1 VIGIYLS
8 GTSPMTN
15 RLNVN
20 FKNISEELNMNKSKI
35 ILFFISLFAFT
46 ACSSIDEY
54 LPNFLTEHSTPA
66 AIQEAVAS
74 RVNPEKEIY
83 ALASAQISKSGS
95 IIAQSRANK
104 QASETLNKEIRK
116 EVEALFRGNLDEMD
130 AFSKSV
136 ITPVFSDLVTYSTDL
151 AMKKVTQKGAWED
164 SEKIYTLLTVD
175 RNEVTTAADKVFKK
189 FVEDASKNL
198 GNAAK

>member
-1 VIGIYLS
+1 
-8 GTSPMTN
+8 
-15 RLNVN
+15 
-20 FKNISEELNMNKSKI
+20 MNKNKI
-35 ILFFISLFAFT
+35 VLFLITLFAFT

-54 LPNFLTEHSTPA
+54 LPGFLTEGSTPA

-74 RVNPEKEIY
+74 RVNKEIY

-116 EVEALFRGNLDEMD
+116 EIEALYRGNLDEMD

-164 SEKIYTLLTVD
+164 SEKIYTLLAVE

>member
-1 VIGIYLS
+1 
-8 GTSPMTN
+8 
-15 RLNVN
+15 
-20 FKNISEELNMNKSKI
+20 MNKSKI

-151 AMKKVTQKGAWED
+151 SMKKVTQKGAWED
-164 SEKIYTLLTVD
+164 SEKIYTLLTVE

>member
-1 VIGIYLS
+1 
-8 GTSPMTN
+8 
-15 RLNVN
+15 
-20 FKNISEELNMNKSKI
+20 MNKNKI
-35 ILFFISLFAFT
+35 ILFLISLFAFT

-54 LPNFLTEHSTPA
+54 LPNFLTESSTPT

-74 RVNPEKEIY
+74 RINPEKEIY

-104 QASETLNKEIRK
+104 QASETLKKEIRK
-116 EVEALFRGNLDEMD
+116 EVEALYRGNFDKMD

-136 ITPVFSDLVTYSTDL
+136 MTPVLPDLVTYSTDL

-164 SEKIYTLLTVD
+164 SEKM
-175 RNEVTTAADKVFKK
+175 
-189 FVEDASKNL
+189 
-198 GNAAK
+198 

>member
-1 VIGIYLS
+1 
-8 GTSPMTN
+8 
-15 RLNVN
+15 
-20 FKNISEELNMNKSKI
+20 MNKNKI
-35 ILFFISLFAFT
+35 ILFLISLFAFT

-54 LPNFLTEHSTPA
+54 LPNFLTESSTPT

-74 RVNPEKEIY
+74 SINPEKEIY

-104 QASETLNKEIRK
+104 QASETLKKEIRK
-116 EVEALFRGNLDEMD
+116 EVEALYRGNFDKMD

-136 ITPVFSDLVTYSTDL
+136 MTPVLPDLVTYSTDL

-164 SEKIYTLLTVD
+164 SEKIYTLLAVD

-189 FVEDASKNL
+189 FVNDASKNL
-198 GNAAK
+198 GNAGK

>member
-1 VIGIYLS
+1 
-8 GTSPMTN
+8 
-15 RLNVN
+15 
-20 FKNISEELNMNKSKI
+20 MNKNKI
-35 ILFFISLFAFT
+35 ILFLISLFAFT

-54 LPNFLTEHSTPA
+54 LPNFLTESSTPT

-74 RVNPEKEIY
+74 RINPEKEIY

-95 IIAQSRANK
+95 IIAQSRAHK
-104 QASETLNKEIRK
+104 QASETLKKEIRK
-116 EVEALFRGNLDEMD
+116 EVEALYRGNFDKMD

-136 ITPVFSDLVTYSTDL
+136 MTPVLPDLVTYSTDL

-164 SEKIYTLLTVD
+164 SEKIYTLLAVD

-189 FVEDASKNL
+189 FVNDASKNL
-198 GNAAK
+198 SNAGK

>member
-1 VIGIYLS
+1 
-8 GTSPMTN
+8 
-15 RLNVN
+15 
-20 FKNISEELNMNKSKI
+20 MNKNKI
-35 ILFFISLFAFT
+35 VLFLITLFAFT

-54 LPNFLTEHSTPA
+54 LPGFLTEGSTPA

-104 QASETLNKEIRK
+104 QASETLKK
-116 EVEALFRGNLDEMD
+116 EVEALYRGNLDEMD

-136 ITPVFSDLVTYSTDL
+136 VTPVLSDLVTYSTDL

-164 SEKIYTLLTVD
+164 SEKIYTLLAVD

-189 FVEDASKNL
+189 FVNDASKNL
-198 GNAAK
+198 GNAGK

>member
-1 VIGIYLS
+1 
-8 GTSPMTN
+8 
-15 RLNVN
+15 
-20 FKNISEELNMNKSKI
+20 MNKNKI
-35 ILFFISLFAFT
+35 ILFLISLFAFT

-54 LPNFLTEHSTPA
+54 LPNFLTESSTPT

-74 RVNPEKEIY
+74 RINPEKEIY

-104 QASETLNKEIRK
+104 QASETLKKEIRK
-116 EVEALFRGNLDEMD
+116 EVEALYRGNFDKMD

-136 ITPVFSDLVTYSTDL
+136 MTPVLPDLVTYSTDL

-164 SEKIYTLLTVD
+164 SEKVYSLLAVD
-175 RNEVTTAADKVFKK
+175 RNEVITITDKVFRN
-189 FVEDASKNL
+189 FVDNASKNL
-198 GNAAK
+198 GNSTK

>member
-1 VIGIYLS
+1 
-8 GTSPMTN
+8 
-15 RLNVN
+15 
-20 FKNISEELNMNKSKI
+20 MNKNKI
-35 ILFFISLFAFT
+35 ILFLISLFAFT

-54 LPNFLTEHSTPA
+54 LPNFLTESSTPT

-74 RVNPEKEIY
+74 RINPEKEIY

-104 QASETLNKEIRK
+104 QASETLKKEIRK
-116 EVEALFRGNLDEMD
+116 EVEALYRGNFDKMD
-130 AFSKSV
+130 VFSKSV
-136 ITPVFSDLVTYSTDL
+136 MTPVLPDLVTYSTDL

-164 SEKIYTLLTVD
+164 SEKIYTLLAVD

-189 FVEDASKNL
+189 FVNDASKNL
-198 GNAAK
+198 SNAGK

>member
-1 VIGIYLS
+1 
-8 GTSPMTN
+8 
-15 RLNVN
+15 
-20 FKNISEELNMNKSKI
+20 MNKSKI

-54 LPNFLTEHSTPA
+54 LPNFLTEGSAPA

-104 QASETLNKEIRK
+104 QASETLKKEIKK
-116 EVEALFRGNLDEMD
+116 EVEALYRGNFDKMD

-136 ITPVFSDLVTYSTDL
+136 MTPVLPDLVTYSTDL

-164 SEKIYTLLTVD
+164 SEKVYSLLAVD
-175 RNEVTTAADKVFKK
+175 RNEVITITDKVFRN
-189 FVEDASKNL
+189 FVDNASKNL
-198 GNAAK
+198 GNSTK

>member
-1 VIGIYLS
+1 
-8 GTSPMTN
+8 
-15 RLNVN
+15 
-20 FKNISEELNMNKSKI
+20 MNKSKI

-54 LPNFLTEHSTPA
+54 LPNFLTEESTPS

-104 QASETLNKEIRK
+104 QASEALRGKVK
-116 EVEALFRGNLDEMD
+116 SEVEAQIRGYLEDMD
-130 AFSKSV
+130 AFSKSIV
-136 ITPVFSDLVTYSTDL
+136 SPVFSDLATYSTDL

-164 SEKIYTLLTVD
+164 SEKIYTLLAVD

-189 FVEDASKNL
+189 FVNDASKNL
-198 GNAAK
+198 GNAGK

>member
-1 VIGIYLS
+1 
-8 GTSPMTN
+8 
-15 RLNVN
+15 
-20 FKNISEELNMNKSKI
+20 MNKNKI
-35 ILFFISLFAFT
+35 ILFLISLFALT
-46 ACSSIDEY
+46 ACSSINEY
-54 LPNFLTEHSTPA
+54 LPSFLTQGSVPA
-66 AIQEAVAS
+66 TVQEAVSS

-116 EVEALFRGNLDEMD
+116 EIEALYRGNLDEMD

-164 SEKIYTLLTVD
+164 SEKIYTLLTVE

>member
-1 VIGIYLS
+1 
-8 GTSPMTN
+8 
-15 RLNVN
+15 
-20 FKNISEELNMNKSKI
+20 MNKNKI
-35 ILFFISLFAFT
+35 ILFLISLFAFT

-54 LPNFLTEHSTPA
+54 LPNFLTEESTPS

-95 IIAQSRANK
+95 IIAQSRDNK
-104 QASETLNKEIRK
+104 QASETLKKEIRK
-116 EVEALFRGNLDEMD
+116 EVEALYRGNFDKMD

-136 ITPVFSDLVTYSTDL
+136 MTPVLPDLVTYSTDL

-164 SEKIYTLLTVD
+164 SEKIYTLLAVD
-175 RNEVTTAADKVFKK
+175 RNEVITITDKVFRN
-189 FVEDASKNL
+189 FVDNASKNL
-198 GNAAK
+198 GNIK

>member
-1 VIGIYLS
+1 LQ
-8 GTSPMTN
+8 
-15 RLNVN
+15 NVLW
-20 FKNISEELNMNKSKI
+20 S
-35 ILFFISLFAFT
+35 
-46 ACSSIDEY
+46 Y
-54 LPNFLTEHSTPA
+54 
-66 AIQEAVAS
+66 
-74 RVNPEKEIY
+74 
-83 ALASAQISKSGS
+83 SAQISKSGS

-116 EVEALFRGNLDEMD
+116 EIEDFYLNGKLQMD

-136 ITPVFSDLVTYSTDL
+136 VTPVLSDLVTYSTDL

-164 SEKIYTLLTVD
+164 SEKIYTLLAVE

>member
-1 VIGIYLS
+1 
-8 GTSPMTN
+8 
-15 RLNVN
+15 
-20 FKNISEELNMNKSKI
+20 MNKNKI
-35 ILFFISLFAFT
+35 VLFLITLFAFT

-54 LPNFLTEHSTPA
+54 LPGFLTEGSTPA

-83 ALASAQISKSGS
+83 ALASAQI
-95 IIAQSRANK
+95 
-104 QASETLNKEIRK
+104 
-116 EVEALFRGNLDEMD
+116 
-130 AFSKSV
+130 SKSV

-164 SEKIYTLLTVD
+164 SEKIYTLLAVE

>member
-1 VIGIYLS
+1 
-8 GTSPMTN
+8 
-15 RLNVN
+15 
-20 FKNISEELNMNKSKI
+20 MNKSKI

-104 QASETLNKEIRK
+104 QASETLNKE
-116 EVEALFRGNLDEMD
+116 
-130 AFSKSV
+130 
-136 ITPVFSDLVTYSTDL
+136 
-151 AMKKVTQKGAWED
+151 
-164 SEKIYTLLTVD
+164 
-175 RNEVTTAADKVFKK
+175 
-189 FVEDASKNL
+189 
-198 GNAAK
+198 

>member
-1 VIGIYLS
+1 
-8 GTSPMTN
+8 
-15 RLNVN
+15 
-20 FKNISEELNMNKSKI
+20 MNKSKI
-35 ILFFISLFAFT
+35 ILFLISLFT
-46 ACSSIDEY
+46 LNACSSIDGY
-54 LPNFLTEHSTPA
+54 LPNFLNDSTTPA
-66 AIQEAVAS
+66 VVKEAVAS

-104 QASETLNKEIRK
+104 QASETLKKEIRK
-116 EVEALFRGNLDEMD
+116 EVEALYRGNFDKMD

-136 ITPVFSDLVTYSTDL
+136 MTPVLPDLVTYSTDL

-164 SEKIYTLLTVD
+164 SEKIYTLLAVD

-189 FVEDASKNL
+189 FVNDASKNL
-198 GNAAK
+198 SNAGK

>member
-1 VIGIYLS
+1 
-8 GTSPMTN
+8 
-15 RLNVN
+15 
-20 FKNISEELNMNKSKI
+20 MNKNKI
-35 ILFFISLFAFT
+35 ILFLISLFAFT

-54 LPNFLTEHSTPA
+54 LPNFLTESSTPT

-74 RVNPEKEIY
+74 RINPEKEIY

-136 ITPVFSDLVTYSTDL
+136 VTPVLSDF
-151 AMKKVTQKGAWED
+151 
-164 SEKIYTLLTVD
+164 
-175 RNEVTTAADKVFKK
+175 R
-189 FVEDASKNL
+189 KNL
-198 GNAAK
+198 YFTCRW

>member
-1 VIGIYLS
+1 
-8 GTSPMTN
+8 
-15 RLNVN
+15 
-20 FKNISEELNMNKSKI
+20 MNKNKI
-35 ILFFISLFAFT
+35 VLFLISLFAFT

-54 LPNFLTEHSTPA
+54 LPGFLTEGSTPA

-104 QASETLNKEIRK
+104 QASEALRGKVK
-116 EVEALFRGNLDEMD
+116 SEVEAQIRGYLEDMD
-130 AFSKSV
+130 AFSKSIV
-136 ITPVFSDLVTYSTDL
+136 SPVFSDLATYSTDL

-164 SEKIYTLLTVD
+164 SEKIYTLLAVE

>member
-1 VIGIYLS
+1 
-8 GTSPMTN
+8 
-15 RLNVN
+15 
-20 FKNISEELNMNKSKI
+20 MNKNKI
-35 ILFFISLFAFT
+35 VLFLITLFAFT

-54 LPNFLTEHSTPA
+54 LPSFLTEGSTPA

-104 QASETLNKEIRK
+104 QASETLKKEIKK
-116 EVEALFRGNLDEMD
+116 EIEALYRGNLDEMD
-130 AFSKSV
+130 AFSRTVVSPA
-136 ITPVFSDLVTYSTDL
+136 ISDLVTYSTDL
-151 AMKKVTQKGAWED
+151 SMKKVTQKGAWED
-164 SEKIYTLLTVD
+164 SEKIYTLLTVE

-189 FVEDASKNL
+189 FIEETSSNL
-198 GNAAK
+198 GKSAK

>member
-1 VIGIYLS
+1 
-8 GTSPMTN
+8 MNTN
-15 RLNVN
+15 
-20 FKNISEELNMNKSKI
+20 KI
-35 ILFFISLFAFT
+35 ILFLISLFAFT

-54 LPNFLTEHSTPA
+54 LPNFLTESSTPT

-74 RVNPEKEIY
+74 RINPEKEIY

-104 QASETLNKEIRK
+104 QASETLKKEIRK
-116 EVEALFRGNLDEMD
+116 EVEALYRGNFDKMD

-136 ITPVFSDLVTYSTDL
+136 MTPVLPDLVTYSTDL

-164 SEKIYTLLTVD
+164 SEKIYTLLAVD
-175 RNEVTTAADKVFKK
+175 RNEVTTAADNVFKK
-189 FVEDASKNL
+189 FVNDASKNL
-198 GNAAK
+198 SNAGK

>member
-1 VIGIYLS
+1 
-8 GTSPMTN
+8 
-15 RLNVN
+15 
-20 FKNISEELNMNKSKI
+20 MNKNKI
-35 ILFFISLFAFT
+35 ILFLISLFAFT

-54 LPNFLTEHSTPA
+54 LPNFLTEGSAPA

-104 QASETLNKEIRK
+104 QASETLKKEIRK
-116 EVEALFRGNLDEMD
+116 EVEALYRGNFDKMD

-136 ITPVFSDLVTYSTDL
+136 MTPVLPDLVTYSTDL

-164 SEKIYTLLTVD
+164 SEKIYTLLAVD

-189 FVEDASKNL
+189 FVNDASKNL
-198 GNAAK
+198 SNAGK

>member
-1 VIGIYLS
+1 
-8 GTSPMTN
+8 
-15 RLNVN
+15 
-20 FKNISEELNMNKSKI
+20 MNKNKI
-35 ILFFISLFAFT
+35 VLFLITLFAFT

-54 LPNFLTEHSTPA
+54 LPGFLTEGSTPA

-116 EVEALFRGNLDEMD
+116 EIEALYRGNLDEMD

-164 SEKIYTLLTVD
+164 SEKVYSLLAVD
-175 RNEVTTAADKVFKK
+175 MNEVMTITDKVFRN
-189 FVEDASKNL
+189 FIDNASKNL
-198 GNAAK
+198 GNSSK

>member
-1 VIGIYLS
+1 
-8 GTSPMTN
+8 
-15 RLNVN
+15 
-20 FKNISEELNMNKSKI
+20 MNKNKI
-35 ILFFISLFAFT
+35 ILFLISLFAFT

-54 LPNFLTEHSTPA
+54 LPNFLTERSAPA

-104 QASETLNKEIRK
+104 QASETLKKEIRK
-116 EVEALFRGNLDEMD
+116 EVEALYRGNFDKMD

-136 ITPVFSDLVTYSTDL
+136 MTPVLPDLVTYSTDL

-164 SEKIYTLLTVD
+164 SEKIYTLLAVD

-189 FVEDASKNL
+189 FVNDASKNL
-198 GNAAK
+198 SNAGK

>member
-1 VIGIYLS
+1 
-8 GTSPMTN
+8 
-15 RLNVN
+15 
-20 FKNISEELNMNKSKI
+20 MNKSKI
-35 ILFFISLFAFT
+35 ILFLISLFALT
-46 ACSSIDEY
+46 ACSSISIDEY
-54 LPNFLTEHSTPA
+54 IPNFLLESSTPA

-104 QASETLNKEIRK
+104 QASETLRKEIKK
-116 EVEALFRGNLDEMD
+116 EIEALYKGNLDEMD

-136 ITPVFSDLVTYSTDL
+136 VNPVLSDLVTYSTDL
-151 AMKKVTQKGAWED
+151 SMKKVTQKGAWED
-164 SEKIYTLLTVD
+164 SEKIYTLLAVD

-189 FVEDASKNL
+189 FVTDASKNL
-198 GNAAK
+198 GDAAK

>member
-1 VIGIYLS
+1 
-8 GTSPMTN
+8 
-15 RLNVN
+15 
-20 FKNISEELNMNKSKI
+20 MNKNKI
-35 ILFFISLFAFT
+35 ILFLISLFAFT

-54 LPNFLTEHSTPA
+54 LPNFLTEGSTPS

-104 QASETLNKEIRK
+104 QASETLKKEIRK
-116 EVEALFRGNLDEMD
+116 EVEALYRGNFDKMD

-136 ITPVFSDLVTYSTDL
+136 MTPVLPDLVTYSTDL

-164 SEKIYTLLTVD
+164 SEKI
-175 RNEVTTAADKVFKK
+175 
-189 FVEDASKNL
+189 
-198 GNAAK
+198 

>member
-1 VIGIYLS
+1 
-8 GTSPMTN
+8 
-15 RLNVN
+15 
-20 FKNISEELNMNKSKI
+20 MNKNKI
-35 ILFFISLFAFT
+35 ILFLISLFAFT

-54 LPNFLTEHSTPA
+54 LPNFLTESSTPT

-74 RVNPEKEIY
+74 RINPEKEIY

-104 QASETLNKEIRK
+104 QASETLKKEIRK
-116 EVEALFRGNLDEMD
+116 EVEALYRGNFDKMD

-136 ITPVFSDLVTYSTDL
+136 MTPVLPDLVTYSADL

-164 SEKIYTLLTVD
+164 SEKIYTLLAVD

-189 FVEDASKNL
+189 FVNDASKNL
-198 GNAAK
+198 SNAGK

>member
-1 VIGIYLS
+1 
-8 GTSPMTN
+8 
-15 RLNVN
+15 
-20 FKNISEELNMNKSKI
+20 MNKNKI
-35 ILFFISLFAFT
+35 VLFLISLFAFT

-54 LPNFLTEHSTPA
+54 LPSFLTEGSTPA

-116 EVEALFRGNLDEMD
+116 EIEALYRGNLDEMD

-164 SEKIYTLLTVD
+164 SEKVYSLLAVD
-175 RNEVTTAADKVFKK
+175 RNEVITITDKVFRN
-189 FVEDASKNL
+189 FVDNASKNL
-198 GNAAK
+198 GNSTK

>member
-1 VIGIYLS
+1 
-8 GTSPMTN
+8 
-15 RLNVN
+15 
-20 FKNISEELNMNKSKI
+20 MNKNKI
-35 ILFFISLFAFT
+35 VLFLISLFAFT

-54 LPNFLTEHSTPA
+54 LPNFLTEGSTPA

-116 EVEALFRGNLDEMD
+116 EIEALYRGNLDEMD

-164 SEKIYTLLTVD
+164 SEKVYSLLAVD
-175 RNEVTTAADKVFKK
+175 RNEVITITDKVFRN
-189 FVEDASKNL
+189 FVDNASKNL
-198 GNAAK
+198 GNSTK

>member
-1 VIGIYLS
+1 
-8 GTSPMTN
+8 M
-15 RLNVN
+15 N
-20 FKNISEELNMNKSKI
+20 FYQI
-35 ILFFISLFAFT
+35 ILFLISLFAFT

-54 LPNFLTEHSTPA
+54 LPNFLTESSTPT

-74 RVNPEKEIY
+74 RINPEKEIY

-104 QASETLNKEIRK
+104 QASETLKKEIRK
-116 EVEALFRGNLDEMD
+116 EVEALYRGNFDKMD

-136 ITPVFSDLVTYSTDL
+136 MTPVLPDLVTYSTDL

-164 SEKIYTLLTVD
+164 SEKIYTLLAVD

-189 FVEDASKNL
+189 FVNDASKNL
-198 GNAAK
+198 SNAGK

>member
-1 VIGIYLS
+1 
-8 GTSPMTN
+8 
-15 RLNVN
+15 
-20 FKNISEELNMNKSKI
+20 MNKNKI
-35 ILFFISLFAFT
+35 VLFLITLFAFT

-54 LPNFLTEHSTPA
+54 LPGFLTEGSTPA

-116 EVEALFRGNLDEMD
+116 EIEALYRGNLDEMD

-164 SEKIYTLLTVD
+164 SEKVYSLLAVD
-175 RNEVTTAADKVFKK
+175 RNEVITITDKVFRN
-189 FVEDASKNL
+189 FVDNASKNL
-198 GNAAK
+198 GNSTK